1 MEKVERYNPDNLK
14 SAFITH
20 AWKTGMVWDQWTCSN
35 VLAEWS
41 WHCES
46 CSLKWKEVIAGVL
59 HLGLLEQIDRQLV
72 KTAVFLDA
80 VLEQLDATLNVCYAQ
95 FCGPFWC
102 SDLWSLASNQ
112 QRNYQ
117 TFQMD
122 SNQWKKL
129 EQMKNQQE

>member
-1 MEKVERYNPDNLK
+1 M
-14 SAFITH
+14 
-20 AWKTGMVWDQWTCSN
+20 
-35 VLAEWS
+35 
-41 WHCES
+41 
-46 CSLKWKEVIAGVL
+46 AGVL

-80 VLEQLDATLNVCYAQ
+80 VLEQLDATLNVYYAQ

-102 SDLWSLASNQ
+102 SELWSLASNQ

-122 SNQWKKL
+122 LNQWKKL
-129 EQMKNQQE
+129 EQMKNQ